1 MATSD
6 LASLRNA
13 KLQAFVTALGGAA
26 YSRLYTGARPGAGP
40 SAAATGTQLAQ
51 LNFGAT
57 NILDANGGSAGSVT
71 GGVLTCGGYT
81 QTAGSHVAGTPG
93 YMRFFTSA
101 GTALRDVDVS
111 AAAIAG
117 NIQFNGTVAT
127 GTPITGAIAFT
138 DGDS

>member
-13 KLQAFVTALGGAA
+13 KLQAFVTALGGSA
-26 YSRLYTGARPGAGP
+26 YARWYTGTRPGAGP
-40 SAAATGTQLAQ
+40 SAAATGTQLGQ
-51 LNFGAT
+51 ITFGAT
-57 NILDANGGSAGSVT
+57 NILDANGGTAGSVT

-81 QTAGSHVAGTPG
+81 QTAGSHSPGTPG
-93 YMRFFTSA
+93 YVRFFTSG

-111 AAAIAG
+111 ASAIAG
-117 NIQFNGTVAT
+117 NIQFNGTIAT
-127 GTPITGAIAFT
+127 GVSITGVITFT